1 VPRTLLI
8 SKLRMAAEWLDQPRE
23 RSGIEPNRHVPGQ
36 LPSSRPWKWSIPIV
50 GILALF
56 RIATETITKRLDRP
70 RERSGVEPYHPVRG
84 QLPSSRPWKWTLA
97 TVGILAF
104 LGLAGWQSVKHLGG
118 LQQGAKYRLAKVE
131 RSAITASISAT
142 GTLNPVIMVQV
153 GTQVSGTVEKLFAD
167 FNSTVVPGQ
176 QLAQL
181 DQASFRAKVLQA
193 EANLDTAR
201 ADVKNAMA
209 NVHNVRTG
217 IETARA
223 DMASRSAQRERARVA
238 IVDAKRI
245 LERQQA
251 LFARGLLPRND
262 VETAQTAY
270 DTAAAQYN
278 ATQADLESAEAKLR
292 AARAQLVA
300 AEAQVEKANAQVHQ
314 AQAALE
320 QARVDLER
328 TIIRSPVTGTVI
340 SRSVDVGQTVA
351 ASLQSPTL
359 FIIAQDLT
367 KMQVDTNVSEADIGA
382 VTVGQVAT
390 FTVDAYPG
398 QVLRGT
404 VREIRSAPIVVQN
417 VVNYNAVIAV
427 DNPEMKLKPGMT
439 ATVSILVAQR
449 ENVLKIPK
457 AALRFQPPL
466 TPQEREQFIQ
476 AFQKQPMASASKG
489 LGAAPRKAWQTTPKV
504 WTLTSKGALWPIAVR
519 LGISDDQFSEL
530 HEGSLQ
536 EGQELIIG
544 LNDHDGQRAS
554 GGPPSSTSRP
564 PPVRF

>member
-1 VPRTLLI
+1 MSPTATCAGNHPPGPGSGL
-8 SKLRMAAEWLDQPRE
+8 S
-23 RSGIEPNRHVPGQ
+23 RS
-36 LPSSRPWKWSIPIV
+36 
-50 GILALF
+50 
-56 RIATETITKRLDRP
+56 
-70 RERSGVEPYHPVRG
+70 SGF
-84 QLPSSRPWKWTLA
+84 
-97 TVGILAF
+97 LAF
-104 LGLAGWQSVKHLGG
+104 LGLAGWQSVEHFWGT
-118 LQQGAKYRLAKVE
+118 QHGARYRLAKVE
-131 RSAITASISAT
+131 RSDIMASISAT

-153 GTQVSGTVEKLFAD
+153 GTQVSGMIEKLFAD
-167 FNSTVVPGQ
+167 FNSTVVSGQ

-201 ADVKNAMA
+201 AEVKNTMA
-209 NVHNVRTG
+209 NVHNVRAS
-217 IETARA
+217 IDTARA
-223 DMASRSAQRERARVA
+223 DMASRSAQREQARVA
-238 IVDAKRI
+238 IVDTKRI

-251 LFARGLLPRND
+251 LFARGLLPRNE

-270 DTAAAQYN
+270 DTAVAQYN
-278 ATQADLESAEAKLR
+278 ATQADVESAETKLR
-292 AARAQLVA
+292 AAQAQLVA

-314 AQAALE
+314 TEAVLE

-351 ASLQSPTL
+351 ASLSSPTL
-359 FIIAQDLT
+359 FTIAQDLT

-382 VTVGQVAT
+382 VAVGQAAT

-398 QVLRGT
+398 QVMRGT
-404 VREIRSAPIVVQN
+404 VREIRSAPIIVQN

-427 DNPEMKLKPGMT
+427 DNPEQKLKPGMT

-449 ENVLKIPK
+449 QNVLKIPK
-457 AALRFQPPL
+457 VALRFQPKL
-466 TPQEREQFIQ
+466 TPKEREQFIT
-476 AFQKQPMASASKG
+476 AFQKQQTASVSNG
-489 LGAAPRKAWQTTPKV
+489 LGAASRKSWQTTPKV
-504 WTLTSKGALWPIAVR
+504 WTLTPEGALWPVAVR
-519 LGISDDQFSEL
+519 LGINDDQFSEL
-530 HEGSLQ
+530 QDGSLQ

-544 LNDHDGQRAS
+544 LNDTDGQRAS

>member
-8 SKLRMAAEWLDQPRE
+8 SKLRIATE
-23 RSGIEPNRHVPGQ
+23 RMDLQRASSDIEPNRHGRGQ
-36 LPSSRPWKWSIPIV
+36 PSSRQWKWFTLII
-50 GILALF
+50 GILAL
-56 RIATETITKRLDRP
+56 
-70 RERSGVEPYHPVRG
+70 
-84 QLPSSRPWKWTLA
+84 
-97 TVGILAF
+97 
-104 LGLAGWQSVKHLGG
+104 LGLVGWQSVKHLWGM
-118 LQQGAKYRLAKVE
+118 QNGAKYRMAKVE
-131 RSAITASISAT
+131 RSEITAYISAT

-153 GTQVSGTVEKLFAD
+153 GTQVSGMIEKLFAD

-193 EANLDTAR
+193 EANLDNAR
-201 ADVKNAMA
+201 AEVKNAMA
-209 NVHNVRTG
+209 NVHNMRAS

-223 DMASRSAQRERARVA
+223 DMASQRAQRERARVA
-238 IVDAKRI
+238 IVDTKRI

-270 DTAAAQYN
+270 DTAVAQYN
-278 ATQADLESAEAKLR
+278 AAQADVEAAETKLR
-292 AARAQLVA
+292 AAQAQLAA

-314 AQAALE
+314 SEAALE

-328 TIIRSPVTGTVI
+328 TVIRSPVTGTVI

-359 FIIAQDLT
+359 FTIAQDLT
-367 KMQVDTNVSEADIGA
+367 KMQVDTNVSEADIGSVA
-382 VTVGQVAT
+382 AGQEAT

-398 QVLRGT
+398 QVMRGT

-427 DNPEMKLKPGMT
+427 DNPEQKLKPGMT
-439 ATVSILVAQR
+439 ATVSILIAQR
-449 ENVLKIPK
+449 QNVLKIPK
-457 AALRFQPPL
+457 AALRFQPQL
-466 TPQEREQFIQ
+466 TPQEREQFIM
-476 AFQKQPMASASKG
+476 AFQKQQMASASNG
-489 LGAAPRKAWQTTPKV
+489 LGAASRKSWQTTPKV
-504 WTLTSKGALWPIAVR
+504 WTLTSEGALWPIAVR
-519 LGISDDQFSEL
+519 LGINDDQFSEL
-530 HEGSLQ
+530 QDGSLQ

-544 LNDHDGQRAS
+544 LNDNDGHGAS
-554 GGPPSSTSRP
+554 GVPSSSTSRP
-564 PPVRF
+564 PPARF

>member
-1 VPRTLLI
+1 MPRTLLI
-8 SKLRMAAEWLDQPRE
+8 SKLRNAAERLDQPRE
-23 RSGIEPNRHVPGQ
+23 RSGIEPDRHVRGQ
-36 LPSSRPWKWSIPIV
+36 PSSRQWKWSLPIV
-50 GILALF
+50 GVLAL
-56 RIATETITKRLDRP
+56 
-70 RERSGVEPYHPVRG
+70 
-84 QLPSSRPWKWTLA
+84 
-97 TVGILAF
+97 
-104 LGLAGWQSVKHLGG
+104 LGLAGWQSVKYWWGM
-118 LQQGAKYRLAKVE
+118 QNGAKYRMAKVE
-131 RSAITASISAT
+131 RSTITAYISAT

-153 GTQVSGTVEKLFAD
+153 GTQVSGTIEKLLAD

-201 ADVKNAMA
+201 AEVKNALA
-209 NVHNVRTG
+209 NVHNVRAS
-217 IETARA
+217 IDTARA

-238 IVDAKRI
+238 IADTKRI

-251 LFARGLLPRND
+251 LFTRALLPRNE

-270 DTAAAQYN
+270 DAAVAQYN
-278 ATQADLESAEAKLR
+278 AAQADLESAEAKLR
-292 AARAQLVA
+292 ATRAQLVA

-314 AQAALE
+314 TQAALE
-320 QARVDLER
+320 QAHVDLER

-359 FIIAQDLT
+359 FTIAQDLT
-367 KMQVDTNVSEADIGA
+367 KMQVDTNVSEADIGSVA
-382 VTVGQVAT
+382 VGQVAT

-398 QVLRGT
+398 QVMRGT

-427 DNPEMKLKPGMT
+427 DNPEQKLKPGMT
-439 ATVSILVAQR
+439 ATVSILVAQQQ
-449 ENVLKIPK
+449 NVLKIPK
-457 AALRFQPPL
+457 AALRFQPQL
-466 TPQEREQFIQ
+466 TPQEREQFIT
-476 AFQKQPMASASKG
+476 ALKQQMASASHG
-489 LGAAPRKAWQTTPKV
+489 LGAAPRKSWQSTPKV
-504 WTLTSKGALWPIAVR
+504 WALTPEGALWPIAVR
-519 LGISDDQFSEL
+519 LGINDDQFSEL
-530 HEGSLQ
+530 KDGSLQ

-544 LNDHDGQRAS
+544 LNDTDGQRAS
-554 GGPPSSTSRP
+554 GVPPSSTSRP